1 MVMRRVRWTAA
12 AAATCAAAA
21 IVALGPAARAACLVP
36 KSWDKPVD
44 ISNNAVAQAIYSVSV
59 YVLPIVG
66 AVVLIWGFFH
76 LMVAVYQG
84 LKGETVG
91 TGHILR
97 VGGVPS
103 VFARVLEILVGMLLV
118 AVPLSGAWVDV
129 VNAGYSLVLRI
140 VNDAV
145 ASLGGPGC

>member
-1 MVMRRVRWTAA
+1 MAMRRACKAAVTAILAA
-12 AAATCAAAA
+12 ALFMFQGP
-21 IVALGPAARAACLVP
+21 VAVAACLVP
-36 KSWDKPVD
+36 KTWDKPVD
-44 ISNNAVAQAIYSVSV
+44 ISNNAVAQAIYGVSV
-59 YVLPIVG
+59 YVLPIIG

-76 LMVAVYQG
+76 LMIAVYQG

-145 ASLGGPGC
+145 TSLGGPGC